1 MRRLKINARYRAAR
15 VSKRSASL
23 PFLTLLAL
31 CLVGSTCLAQSAEEL
46 ESPAVNRIATRLNCP
61 CGCKTNM
68 ACRMDPY
75 PCRTCW
81 DNKKKILKME
91 QDGMSDQAI
100 LASFANEMGPN
111 TVVVPPGI
119 LGSLSFYTAA
129 ALGLILVV
137 FVIRKLSRK
146 EATVAAGGA
155 PHDPLFDRYHDQ
167 IEKEVE
173 KLD

>member
-1 MRRLKINARYRAAR
+1 L
-15 VSKRSASL
+15 S
-23 PFLTLLAL
+23 LLAL
-31 CLVGSTCLAQSAEEL
+31 GAVGNVAFAQSAEEL

-91 QDGMSDQAI
+91 QAGMSDDQI
-100 LASFANEMGPN
+100 LASFKQDMGPD
-111 TVVVPPGI
+111 VVAVPPGI
-119 LGSLSFYTAA
+119 IGSLLSYTAA
-129 ALGLILVV
+129 ALGLLLVV
-137 FVIRKLSRK
+137 FVIRKYRHK
-146 EATVAAGGA
+146 EATVAASG
-155 PHDPLFDRYHDQ
+155 PPQNDPLLDRYHDQ

>member
-1 MRRLKINARYRAAR
+1 MRRLKTSRLAIG
-15 VSKRSASL
+15 
-23 PFLTLLAL
+23 LLAL
-31 CLVGSTCLAQSAEEL
+31 GWLAGVCAAQSAEEL
-46 ESPAVNRIATRLNCP
+46 ESPAVNRVADRLNCP

-91 QDGMSDQAI
+91 QSGMSDQAI
-100 LASFANEMGPN
+100 LASFASEMGPN

-146 EATVAAGGA
+146 EAAVGAAGA
-155 PHDPLFDRYHDQ
+155 PHDPLLDRYHDQ

>member
-1 MRRLKINARYRAAR
+1 M
-15 VSKRSASL
+15 
-23 PFLTLLAL
+23 
-31 CLVGSTCLAQSAEEL
+31 
-46 ESPAVNRIATRLNCP
+46 NRIADRLNCQ

-75 PCRTCW
+75 PCRMCW
-81 DNKKKILKME
+81 ENKKKILKME
-91 QDGMSDQAI
+91 KAGMSDQAI
-100 LASFANEMGPN
+100 LAVFASEMGPD
-111 TVVVPPGI
+111 VIVVPPGI

-137 FVIRKLSRK
+137 FVIRKYRRK
-146 EATVAAGGA
+146 EIAVAARRPA
-155 PHDPLFDRYHDQ
+155 ADDPLLDRYHDQ

>member
-1 MRRLKINARYRAAR
+1 MRGRRWLELRRNMRRLRN
-15 VSKRSASL
+15 SL
-23 PFLTLLAL
+23 VVLG
-31 CLVGSTCLAQSAEEL
+31 LVAGACFAQTAEEL
-46 ESPAVNRIATRLNCP
+46 ESPAVNRIADRLNCP

-81 DNKKKILKME
+81 DNKKKILQME
-91 QDGMSDQAI
+91 QAGLSDQAI
-100 LASFANEMGPN
+100 LDAFSKEMGPN
-111 TVVVPPGI
+111 VVVVPPGI

-146 EATVAAGGA
+146 EAAVDAAGA
-155 PHDPLFDRYHDQ
+155 PHDPLLDRYHDQ

>member
-1 MRRLKINARYRAAR
+1 MRRFRN
-15 VSKRSASL
+15 S
-23 PFLTLLAL
+23 FLVLSLLAGG
-31 CLVGSTCLAQSAEEL
+31 CFAQSAEQL
-46 ESPAVNRIATRLNCP
+46 ESPAVNRIADRLNCP

-81 DNKKKILKME
+81 ENKKKILKME
-91 QDGMSDQAI
+91 QSGMSDQAI
-100 LASFANEMGPN
+100 LASFAQEMGPN
-111 TVVVPPGI
+111 VVVVPPGI

-146 EATVAAGGA
+146 EAAVAAGGA
-155 PHDPLFDRYHDQ
+155 PHDPLLDRYHDQ
-167 IEKEVE
+167 IEKELE

>member
-1 MRRLKINARYRAAR
+1 MFAA
-15 VSKRSASL
+15 AAA
-23 PFLTLLAL
+23 F
-31 CLVGSTCLAQSAEEL
+31 AQSAEEM
-46 ESPAVNRIATRLNCP
+46 ESPACNRVAEKLLCP

-81 DNKKKILKME
+81 DNKKKILKM
-91 QDGMSDQAI
+91 QAAGMSDQAI
-100 LASFANEMGPN
+100 LDQFSKDMGKE
-111 TVVVPPGI
+111 VIAVPPGMV
-119 LGSLSFYTAA
+119 GSLSFYTAA

-137 FVIRKLSRK
+137 FVIRKYSRK
-146 EATVAAGGA
+146 APAIAGVA
-155 PHDPLFDRYHDQ
+155 PNDPELNRYQDQ

>member
-1 MRRLKINARYRAAR
+1 MRRFRTSFLLVALFAG
-15 VSKRSASL
+15 VS
-23 PFLTLLAL
+23 F
-31 CLVGSTCLAQSAEEL
+31 AQSAEEL
-46 ESPAVNRIATRLNCP
+46 ESPAVNRIATRLNCS

-75 PCRTCW
+75 PCRMCW
-81 DNKKKILKME
+81 ENKKKILKME
-91 QDGMSDQAI
+91 QSGMSDQAI
-100 LASFANEMGPN
+100 LASFAQEMGPN

-146 EATVAAGGA
+146 EAVVAAGGV
-155 PHDPLFDRYHDQ
+155 PHDPLLDRYHDR
-167 IEKEVE
+167 IEKELD

>member
-1 MRRLKINARYRAAR
+1 MRRSKIRRLA
-15 VSKRSASL
+15 
-23 PFLTLLAL
+23 FGQLTFGLLACGL
-31 CLVGSTCLAQSAEEL
+31 FTQACFAQSAEEL
-46 ESPAVNRIATRLNCP
+46 ESPAVNRIADKLNCP

-91 QDGMSDQAI
+91 QAGMTDQAI
-100 LASFANEMGPN
+100 LAAFSQEMGPE
-111 TVVVPPGI
+111 VVAVPPGVI
-119 LGSLSFYTAA
+119 GSLLSYSAA
-129 ALGLILVV
+129 ALGLVLVV
-137 FVIRKLSRK
+137 FVIRKYRRK
-146 EATVAAGGA
+146 ESVAAAA
-155 PHDPLFDRYHDQ
+155 PASDPLLDRYQDQ

>member
-1 MRRLKINARYRAAR
+1 MRRFRN
-15 VSKRSASL
+15 S
-23 PFLTLLAL
+23 LLAVSL
-31 CLVGSTCLAQSAEEL
+31 FAGGCFAQSAEEL
-46 ESPAVNRIATRLNCP
+46 ESPAVNRVADRLNCP

-81 DNKKKILKME
+81 ENKKKILKME
-91 QDGMSDQAI
+91 QAGMSDQAI
-100 LASFANEMGPN
+100 LSSFASEMGPN

-146 EATVAAGGA
+146 GAGVAGA
-155 PHDPLFDRYHDQ
+155 PEVPDDPLLTRYHDQ

>member
-1 MRRLKINARYRAAR
+1 MRRLRNSLFLLVFAA
-15 VSKRSASL
+15 VAA
-23 PFLTLLAL
+23 F
-31 CLVGSTCLAQSAEEL
+31 AQSAEEM
-46 ESPAVNRIATRLNCP
+46 ESPACNRVAEKLLCP

-81 DNKKKILKME
+81 DNKKKILKM
-91 QDGMSDQAI
+91 QAAGMSDQAI
-100 LASFANEMGPN
+100 LDQFAKEMGKD
-111 TVVVPPGI
+111 VVAVQPGVI
-119 LGSLSFYTAA
+119 GSLSFYTVA

-137 FVIRKLSRK
+137 FVIRKYSRK
-146 EATVAAGGA
+146 DAAVAAG
-155 PHDPLFDRYHDQ
+155 PSDDPVLSRYHDQ

>member
-1 MRRLKINARYRAAR
+1 MRKFRNSLIILSLLIGG
-15 VSKRSASL
+15 VS
-23 PFLTLLAL
+23 
-31 CLVGSTCLAQSAEEL
+31 GSYAQSAEEM
-46 ESPAVNRIATRLNCP
+46 ESPAVNRVAKRLNCP

-81 DNKKKILKME
+81 DNKKKIIAMQQAGL
-91 QDGMSDQAI
+91 SDDAI
-100 LASFANEMGPN
+100 LAKFSADMGKD
-111 TVVVPPGI
+111 VVIVPPGI

-137 FVIRKLSRK
+137 FVIRKYSRK
-146 EATVAAGGA
+146 PAPAVTAAGA
-155 PHDPLFDRYHDQ
+155 PDDPLLERYHEQ

>member
-1 MRRLKINARYRAAR
+1 MRRFRNSLLILSLFIGG
-15 VSKRSASL
+15 VSG
-23 PFLTLLAL
+23 
-31 CLVGSTCLAQSAEEL
+31 VYAQSAEQM
-46 ESPAVNRIATRLNCP
+46 ESPAVNRIAKRLNCP
-61 CGCKTNM
+61 CGCKMNM

-81 DNKKKILKME
+81 DNKKKILAM
-91 QDGMSDQAI
+91 QQAGMSDDAI
-100 LASFANEMGPN
+100 LAKFSQEMGPD
-111 TVVVPPGI
+111 VIIVPPGI

-137 FVIRKLSRK
+137 FVIRKYSRK
-146 EATVAAGGA
+146 TPSTAAAAGA
-155 PHDPLFDRYHDQ
+155 PDDPLLARYHDQ

>member
-1 MRRLKINARYRAAR
+1 MRRLKISWLAF
-15 VSKRSASL
+15 S
-23 PFLTLLAL
+23 LLAGATL
-31 CLVGSTCLAQSAEEL
+31 AQMSFAQSAEDL
-46 ESPAVNRIATRLNCP
+46 ERPAVNRVADRLNCP
-61 CGCKTNM
+61 GGCKTNM

-91 QDGMSDQAI
+91 QSGMSDQAI
-100 LASFANEMGPN
+100 LASFASEMGPN

-146 EATVAAGGA
+146 ETAVAAAGGA
-155 PHDPLFDRYHDQ
+155 PHDPLLDRYHDQ

>member
-1 MRRLKINARYRAAR
+1 MRRLRNSLILLVFAA
-15 VSKRSASL
+15 AAA
-23 PFLTLLAL
+23 F
-31 CLVGSTCLAQSAEEL
+31 AQSAEEM
-46 ESPAVNRIATRLNCP
+46 ESPACNRVAEKLLCP

-81 DNKKKILKME
+81 DNKKKILKM
-91 QDGMSDQAI
+91 QAAGMSDQAI
-100 LASFANEMGPN
+100 LDQFAREMGKD
-111 TVVVPPGI
+111 VVAVQPGVI
-119 LGSLSFYTAA
+119 GSLSFYTAA

-137 FVIRKLSRK
+137 FVIRKYSRK
-146 EATVAAGGA
+146 GPAVAGA
-155 PHDPLFDRYHDQ
+155 PLDDPELSRYHDQ

>member
-1 MRRLKINARYRAAR
+1 MRRFR
-15 VSKRSASL
+15 SKVRNSL
-23 PFLTLLAL
+23 
-31 CLVGSTCLAQSAEEL
+31 LVLGLVAGVCFAQSAEQL

-81 DNKKKILKME
+81 DNKKKILQME
-91 QDGMSDQAI
+91 QAGLSDQAI
-100 LASFANEMGPN
+100 LDSFAKEMGTN
-111 TVVVPPGI
+111 VVVVPPGM

-129 ALGLILVV
+129 ALGLVLVL
-137 FVIRKLSRK
+137 FVIRKYSRK
-146 EATVAAGGA
+146 PAVVAGA
-155 PHDPLFDRYHDQ
+155 PEVSEDPLLTRYHDQ

>member
-1 MRRLKINARYRAAR
+1 
-15 VSKRSASL
+15 
-23 PFLTLLAL
+23 
-31 CLVGSTCLAQSAEEL
+31 
-46 ESPAVNRIATRLNCP
+46 
-61 CGCKTNM
+61 
-68 ACRMDPY
+68 MDPY

-81 DNKKKILKME
+81 ENKKKILKME
-91 QDGMSDQAI
+91 QSGMSDQAI
-100 LASFANEMGPN
+100 LASFASEMGPN

-146 EATVAAGGA
+146 DASVAAGGA
-155 PHDPLFDRYHDQ
+155 PHDPLLDRYHDQ

>member
-1 MRRLKINARYRAAR
+1 MRRLRNSLFLLVFAA
-15 VSKRSASL
+15 VA
-23 PFLTLLAL
+23 A
-31 CLVGSTCLAQSAEEL
+31 CAQSAEEM
-46 ESPAVNRIATRLNCP
+46 ESPACNRVAEKLLCS

-81 DNKKKILKME
+81 DNKKKILTM
-91 QDGMSDQAI
+91 QAAGMSDQAI
-100 LASFANEMGPN
+100 LDQFAKEMGKD
-111 TVVVPPGI
+111 VVAVPPGVI
-119 LGSLSFYTAA
+119 GSLSFYTAA

-137 FVIRKLSRK
+137 FVIRRYSRK
-146 EATVAAGGA
+146 GPAIAGA
-155 PHDPLFDRYHDQ
+155 SLSDPELSRYHDQ

>member
-1 MRRLKINARYRAAR
+1 MQRLKTRWLA
-15 VSKRSASL
+15 L
-23 PFLTLLAL
+23 GLLA
-31 CLVGSTCLAQSAEEL
+31 GSLLAQACLAQSAEEL

-75 PCRTCW
+75 PCKTCW
-81 DNKKKILKME
+81 DNKKKILQME
-91 QDGMSDQAI
+91 QAGMSDQAI
-100 LASFANEMGPN
+100 LASFASEMGPN

-146 EATVAAGGA
+146 DASVAVGGA
-155 PHDPLFDRYHDQ
+155 PHDPLLDRYHDQ